1 MLNKESEQT
10 NRAIDFVTFYGEY
23 AAGCNERFI
32 EWDVKKVLEEGWT
45 NEYIGLKKEDLPEVL
60 DIFNEEFIQT
70 LLDPQIVTSVSGLLN
85 GNETFYLMNIHY

>member
-1 MLNKESEQT
+1 MLNKETEQT

-45 NEYIGLKKEDLPEVL
+45 NEYIGLKKEDLGYVSDIFEEEFGVWENCYRYNEVL
-60 DIFNEEFIQT
+60 EIKEWIKEK
-70 LLDPQIVTSVSGLLN
+70 GA
-85 GNETFYLMNIHY
+85 